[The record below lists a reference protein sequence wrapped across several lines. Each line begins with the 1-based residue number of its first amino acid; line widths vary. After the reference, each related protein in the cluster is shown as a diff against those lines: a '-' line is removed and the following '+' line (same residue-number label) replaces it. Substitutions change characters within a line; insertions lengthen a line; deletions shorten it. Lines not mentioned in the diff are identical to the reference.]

1 MEISPE
7 KKGRESEK
15 DLENGKAEST
25 GAVEVSVLCYK
36 FFLFMDGPISRRLSQ
51 DLSYPLITTLQQE
64 ECTRV
69 LSRNESRGMAL
80 SLCRSW
86 K

>member
-7 KKGRESEK
+7 KKGKECDK

-36 FFLFMDGPISRRLSQ
+36 FFDSWMDLYLGA

-64 ECTRV
+64 CTRA
-69 LSRNESRGMAL
+69 SCSEMKMEL